1 MTIYK
6 SSNKLDDIYIGST
19 KISKV
24 YKGSTL
30 VYEKKK
36 GVPVWGFDS
45 NTWLVGDYSTNG
57 LVDNNPN
64 NLIFTLLAINGSLGQ
79 SDSSITIKAS
89 NGYSST
95 ASYSYNLIVNNYLFH
110 KYTFTSTYTKYQFYV
125 LQGSVVGNYVLCFY
139 KGGQS
144 MDNED
149 RPISVSAKKIR
160 FRRSADQIIS
170 LSRNGANDGYFIPEN
185 GIVIG

>member
-1 MTIYK
+1 MTIHK
-6 SSNKLDDIYIGST
+6 SSNKLDSLYVGST
-19 KISKV
+19 EIGKV

-57 LVDNNPN
+57 LVHDSNNHTFI
-64 NLIFTLLAINGSLGQ
+64 LTAINGSLGQ
-79 SDSSITIKAS
+79 SGSSITIKTS
-89 NGYSST
+89 NGISAT
-95 ASYSYNLIVNNYLFH
+95 ASYSYNLTVNNYLFH
-110 KYTFTSTYTKYQFYV
+110 KYTYTVSYTRYQFYV

-139 KGGQS
+139 KAGS
-144 MDNED
+144 ALDSTD
-149 RPISVSAKKIR
+149 RPTSVSASNIQFWRSGNKKIT
-160 FRRSADQIIS
+160 

>member
-6 SSNKLDDIYIGST
+6 SSNKLDDIYVDST
-19 KISKV
+19 EISKI

-30 VYEKKK
+30 VYEKKR

-57 LVDNNPN
+57 LVDNNAS
-64 NLIFTLLAINGSLGQ
+64 NLIFTLSAINGSLGQ
-79 SDSSITIKAS
+79 SGSKITVKAN
-89 NGYSST
+89 NGTSAT
-95 ASYSYNLIVNNYLFH
+95 ASYNYNLTVNNYLFH
-110 KYTFTSTYTKYQFYV
+110 KYTLTSSYTKYQFYV

-139 KGGQS
+139 KAGQS
-144 MDNED
+144 MDNAD
-149 RPISVSAKKIR
+149 RPTSVSASNIQ
-160 FRRSADQIIS
+160 FRRSAQTLIT
-170 LSRNGANDGYFIPEN
+170 LSRNSANDGYFSPEK